1 MGRSSGR
8 TPTGLSRVSQISGGQ
23 GIGSGLCGAEGYKE
37 QSKVGG
43 SSVAHTTWGS
53 SPRETEQGAG
63 SRSSTEQG
71 AGSRSSTEQGPGHSP
86 HGTKQGSP
94 HASVYEEL
102 SVVKAGSFFFPGD
115 QMKYLPK
122 FIMPLLLFGKMD
134 HALVWIL
141 C

>member
-8 TPTGLSRVSQISGGQ
+8 APTGLSRVSQISGGTRDREWPVW
-23 GIGSGLCGAEGYKE
+23 GRTGWAGYKE

-53 SPRETEQGAG
+53 SPRETEQGVG

-71 AGSRSSTEQGPGHSP
+71 TGRSP

-94 HASVYEEL
+94 HASVYEE
-102 SVVKAGSFFFPGD
+102 
-115 QMKYLPK
+115 
-122 FIMPLLLFGKMD
+122 
-134 HALVWIL
+134 
-141 C
+141 

>member
-1 MGRSSGR
+1 MGRRIGGQSREGSPGEGRALGVVYGGLSSVAQGVRVQGVVHVGRSSGR

-71 AGSRSSTEQGPGHSP
+71 TGHSP

-94 HASVYEEL
+94 HASVYEE
-102 SVVKAGSFFFPGD
+102 
-115 QMKYLPK
+115 
-122 FIMPLLLFGKMD
+122 
-134 HALVWIL
+134 
-141 C
+141 